1 MTPVKLASRR
11 FAESVMIRAT
21 IALNRPSMT
30 VSNVMHLYI
39 RSVLRVLLVVWLPVV
54 SATSSLRKR
63 HAVLANH
70 PAVTALAPKVTAHC
84 AILSPIGQ
92 FFIKTNALLN
102 AQLVTQMLMASAWNV
117 NHPVVNVTVRQ
128 TSVSN
133 VMARMLICTCLISL
147 VGLSAQLVP
156 HLTKQIVF
164 AWLVLALVAPFAN

>member
-1 MTPVKLASRR
+1 
-11 FAESVMIRAT
+11 
-21 IALNRPSMT
+21 
-30 VSNVMHLYI
+30 
-39 RSVLRVLLVVWLPVV
+39 
-54 SATSSLRKR
+54 
-63 HAVLANH
+63 
-70 PAVTALAPKVTAHC
+70 
-84 AILSPIGQ
+84 
-92 FFIKTNALLN
+92 
-102 AQLVTQMLMASAWNV
+102 MLMASAWNV